1 MSIANA
7 IANAIAGNVAG
18 TIDGLPPP
26 FGGGG
31 GGGGGTPTFDLEIN
45 GLTGVGTITRTD
57 GPGDNT
63 GVSLNSDGTKLFIM
77 GTNGT
82 HEINQY
88 NLSSPWDITSA
99 GATPDLAVT
108 YGVPSGETTV
118 RAATMSFDGNYITVC
133 GVTNDRVA
141 MYQLTAGPWD
151 LSGGLT
157 TIFSALDLS
166 TDRPYTVQWNYDGT
180 AFYIIDGINDNLI
193 KYTCSTPYTVATRAL
208 AGRANYPIANISFG
222 EGGFITADERFIVYS
237 DGATPKLVEMTT
249 PGDVTTQTFVHNAT
263 AGFPAAGSPRGIF
276 VKPDGSR
283 IYCGNQG
290 NTTDQADTNI

>member
-7 IANAIAGNVAG
+7 ISNAIAGNLAG
-18 TIDGLPPP
+18 TLDGLPPP

-31 GGGGGTPTFDLEIN
+31 GGGGGAPTFDLEIN
-45 GLTGVGTITRTD
+45 GLTGVGSITRND

-63 GVSLNSDGTKLFIM
+63 GVALNSDGTKLFIM

-82 HEINQY
+82 FEINQY
-88 NLSSPWDITSA
+88 NLSTAWDITSA
-99 GATPDLAVT
+99 GATPDLSVS
-108 YGVPSGETTV
+108 YSRPSGETTA
-118 RAATMSFDGNYITVC
+118 RCATMSFDGNYFMNS

-141 MYQLTAGPWD
+141 MFQLTAGPWD

-157 TIFSALDLS
+157 TIFLALDLS
-166 TDRPYTVQWNYDGT
+166 TDRPYHVQWNYDGT
-180 AFYIIDGINDNLI
+180 ALYIIDAINDNLI
-193 KYTCSTPYTVATRAL
+193 KYTCSTPYTVATRVL
-208 AGRANYPIANISFG
+208 AGRANYPIANISFA
-222 EGGFITADERFIVYS
+222 EGGLITADERFIIYS
-237 DGATPKLVEMTT
+237 DGGTPKLVEMTT

-263 AGFPAAGSPRGIF
+263 AGFPAAGSPRGLW